1 MLVKDTGSH
10 GIEGGAVVNF
20 TLQSSVVD
28 GAGNADNE
36 DGIRFAFADVS
47 NLSGTAA
54 IRDFFVNGAQ
64 ENGLYVRN
72 DSGTLRLTV
81 DNTDF
86 SNSVL
91 EDGILLEMFG
101 TATLTALVED
111 GAFSGLESDGIKA
124 NANAGTLNIT
134 ARNNTFTGDA
144 TSDNALS
151 FVSGGG
157 RHHALHHL
165 GNTLNA
171 SKTAP

>member
-1 MLVKDTGSH
+1 M
-10 GIEGGAVVNF
+10 
-20 TLQSSVVD
+20 
-28 GAGNADNE
+28 
-36 DGIRFAFADVS
+36 S
-47 NLSGTAA
+47 NLSGTAV

-72 DSGTLRLTV
+72 DSGTLLLTV

-91 EDGILLEMFG
+91 EDGILLETFG

-157 RHHALHHL
+157 ATMRYTIS

-171 SKTAP
+171 SNNSAMILQANDTSVMHGRVLNNVITNTTTATESTPPSPRTTTPGRDR